1 MAWDGPVSLLLLVTL
16 CRLLVLV
23 LLLRLLVLNV
33 VNPPILLVAWVI
45 SRVTGSPVALVP
57 PIVWELV
64 LIGARWPLPI
74 ILLVEGVVPLL
85 LLALISLEISRTIVA
100 LLVSRWTACL
110 FLPCGVIITLVLL
123 CVLLLL
129 A

>member
-16 CRLLVLV
+16 CWLLVLV
-23 LLLRLLVLNV
+23 LLLRLLVLDV
-33 VNPPILLVAWVI
+33 VDTPILLAARII
-45 SRVTGSPVALVP
+45 SRVAGSPVALVP
-57 PIVWELV
+57 PIVWELALV
-64 LIGARWPLPI
+64 WARWPLPI
-74 ILLVEGVVPLL
+74 ILLVERVVPLL
-85 LLALISLEISRTIVA
+85 LLTLISLEISRTIVA

-110 FLPCGVIITLVLL
+110 FLPCGVVIILVLL